1 MPLLSVIVPVYNVE
15 NYLVKCIN
23 SILNQTF
30 SDFELLLIDDG
41 STDDS
46 GKMCDK
52 FALKDRRIKVFHHSN
67 SGQSVARNRGID
79 YSLGKYISF
88 VDSDD
93 WLDKDM
99 YSCMMDPILNGG
111 NFDIVVCG
119 HRVLIDGGEI
129 EEEVVFQKTIS
140 ISGVEAT
147 NLILKDEELPSF
159 PWNKIYKRELFKNIR
174 FPIGRIYEDTAT
186 IYKVFHL
193 SKKVHIINSVYY
205 NYLRRKESTCLATD
219 SLKVARRSY
228 DNFKAFYER
237 YLFAKRHIEYTSV
250 LETCTQKAF
259 MLGINLIHSMI
270 KEKSL
275 YESYDNLY
283 VYDSIREMDNIIGN
297 KEIPAKKKIEYL
309 LLRLN
314 PSFYNSIVRL
324 FYRLHAI

>member
-41 STDDS
+41 STDNS
-46 GKMCDK
+46 GKMCDN
-52 FALKDRRIKVFHHSN
+52 FALKDRRIKVFHQPN
-67 SGQSVARNRGID
+67 SGLSMARNIGIEH
-79 YSLGKYISF
+79 SSGKYLSF
-88 VDSDD
+88 IDSDD
-93 WLDKDM
+93 WIEKDM
-99 YSCMMDPILNGG
+99 YGKMLDLVFGG
-111 NFDIVVCG
+111 KDIDIIVCG
-119 HRVLIDGGEI
+119 HRVLTEMGKI
-129 EEEVVFQKTIS
+129 EEEIVFPKTIS
-140 ISGVEAT
+140 LSGIEAT
-147 NLILKDEELPSF
+147 KLILEDKDLPSF
-159 PWNKIYKRELFKNIR
+159 AWNKIYKKKLFDTIR
-174 FPIGRIYEDTAT
+174 FPNGRIYEDTAT
-186 IYKVFHL
+186 IYQIFHL
-193 SKKVHIINSVYY
+193 SKDVQIVNGIFY
-205 NYLRRKESTCLATD
+205 NYLRREGSICLTAD